1 MDSVTLVSQLILP
14 YLFPIFKK
22 ILTISARY
30 SYLSLVL
37 PFGYGSVLISLLSL
51 RASSGGEK
59 THLFRQRSS
68 TGSLRSPLTSYLK
81 LRWLSESGKVKFFFF
96 LWLEPL
102 LAWMHRSRLPSNCP
116 ATIWRAPPSMSSLVI
131 WARSPVVF
139 YCDLIRAT
147 ALWRLRVLL
156 WSSLSQL
163 QFSDRYSLTYF
174 AFSSSRT
181 LIKAVTLISLF

>member
-1 MDSVTLVSQLILP
+1 MTLVSQLILP
-14 YLFPIFKK
+14 YLFPIFNK

-51 RASSGGEK
+51 RASSGEEK

-68 TGSLRSPLTSYLK
+68 TGSLRYPFTSYLK
-81 LRWLSESGKVKFFFF
+81 LRCLSESGKVKKKNFF

-102 LAWMHRSRLPSNCP
+102 LTWMHRSRLPSNCP

-131 WARSPVVF
+131 WARSPMVF

-147 ALWRLRVLL
+147 DQWRLRVLL
-156 WSSLSQL
+156 VTFPAAVCGQILSHIL
-163 QFSDRYSLTYF
+163 CL
-174 AFSSSRT
+174 
-181 LIKAVTLISLF
+181 

>member
-81 LRWLSESGKVKFFFF
+81 LRWLSESGKVKFFFSYG
-96 LWLEPL
+96 LSPCWLECIDLGSPPTVPQLSGGLPQVWAPL
-102 LAWMHRSRLPSNCP
+102 WFEPGPQWFSIVTSSGLPPYGGWGSSCGRHFPSCSFRTDTLSHILPLVHP
-116 ATIWRAPPSMSSLVI
+116 AR
-131 WARSPVVF
+131 
-139 YCDLIRAT
+139 
-147 ALWRLRVLL
+147 
-156 WSSLSQL
+156 
-163 QFSDRYSLTYF
+163 
-174 AFSSSRT
+174 
-181 LIKAVTLISLF
+181 